1 MLKNK
6 IYFLLLGLT
15 VTLPFTSKSWA
26 GLKVD
31 SNGYPTIKLEPGDP
45 CYTDSTDWVA
55 TVFETNCN
63 DAYQAFIMD
72 DGGAGYAYCPT
83 DLSTL
88 TSNSGTYACTYN
100 AMNLYGLEGYTD
112 LVTCVSK
119 SRTQGKRLYD
129 WQYTFKTKPSYISS
143 GSTQGKRLYDWQYT
157 FKTKPSYISSGSAST
172 TSRAGSYFEDMD
184 SCDTYLDGLC
194 ESGEYYEETEYTCV
208 DCPDSGYSTGG
219 LSLPITDCYKSSG
232 SATDATGTYTRVAP
246 CYYQP

>member
-31 SNGYPTIKLEPGDP
+31 SSGNPTVRLEPGDP
-45 CYTDSTDWVA
+45 CYTDSSDWVA
-55 TVFETNCN
+55 TVFETSCH
-63 DAYQAFIMD
+63 DAWQAFVMD
-72 DGGAGYAYCPT
+72 DGGAGYTDCPK

-119 SRTQGKRLYD
+119 SRTRGK
-129 WQYTFKTKPSYISS
+129 S
-143 GSTQGKRLYDWQYT
+143 LYDWQYT

-194 ESGEYYEETEYTCV
+194 ESGEYYEPTEYTCV